1 MKNNKLYTICV
12 TVLIT
17 AVLCLM
23 TSSAYYNGKL
33 LIKPGA
39 DAKLNVI
46 TNLLDDN
53 YFGTYNK
60 DKANDAAVKA
70 YVKAVGDPYT
80 EYMNKADLEKFSSFI
95 NSEYCGIGVTVQY
108 NAEDNTILV
117 VGVFDNS
124 PADEAGIVEGDII
137 TKVNDVPYSGEQLN
151 EATTAIQGEEGTEVT
166 VTVKKTDG
174 KEKDL
179 TMTRRSIHVDSVESE
194 VLEDNI
200 GYIAILQFSSTASAE
215 FKTHFDELVSKGV
228 KGLVVDVR
236 DNTGGTTEAVE
247 SIASTFL
254 KKGDI
259 IYYTSDKHGK
269 KMYAKCSKDGNL
281 DLPLVVL
288 SNGNSASASEI
299 LIASVKEND
308 RGVIVGEKSY
318 GKGVVQNLFQMND
331 GTAIKVTVEKYF
343 TPDGNDIHKKG
354 IEPDY
359 EVVLTENDTTDT
371 QLAKAIE
378 LLK

>member
-1 MKNNKLYTICV
+1 MKNNRLYTICV

-33 LIKPGA
+33 LIKPGT
-39 DAKLNVI
+39 DAKLNVV
-46 TNLLDDN
+46 TNLLDDY

-60 DKANDAAVKA
+60 EKANDNAVKA

-80 EYMNKADLEKFSSFI
+80 EYMNKADLEKFASYI
-95 NSEYCGIGVTVQY
+95 NSSYCGIGVTVQ
-108 NAEDNTILV
+108 NNTEDNTILV
-117 VGVFDNS
+117 VGVFENS
-124 PADEAGIVEGDII
+124 PAKGAGIVEGDVL
-137 TKVNDVPYSGEQLN
+137 TKVNGTAYLGEQLN
-151 EATTAIQGEEGTEVT
+151 EATTAIQGEEDTEVT
-166 VTVKKTDG
+166 ITVKKADG
-174 KEKDL
+174 TEKDF
-179 TMTRRSIHVDSVESE
+179 TMKRKSIHVNSVESE

-200 GYIAILQFSSTASAE
+200 GYITILQFSSTASAE
-215 FKTHFDELVSKGV
+215 FKTHLDELVSKGI

-247 SIASTFL
+247 TIVSNFL

-259 IYYTSDKHGK
+259 IYYTSDKHGR
-269 KMYAKCSKDGNL
+269 KMYAKCRQDGNT

-308 RGVIVGEKSY
+308 RGIIVGEKSY
-318 GKGVVQNLFQMND
+318 GKGVVQQLFEMND
-331 GTAIKVTVEKYF
+331 GTAIKITVEKYF

-354 IEPDY
+354 IAPDY
-359 EVVLTENDTTDT
+359 EVVLTETDTTDT

>member
-12 TVLIT
+12 TVIIT
-17 AVLCLM
+17 AALCLM

-39 DAKLNVI
+39 DAKLNVV
-46 TNLLDDN
+46 TNLLDDY

-60 DKANDAAVKA
+60 EKANDDAVKA

-80 EYMNKADLEKFSSFI
+80 EYMNKADLEKFASYISS
-95 NSEYCGIGVTVQY
+95 SYCGIGVTVQ
-108 NAEDNTILV
+108 NNTEDNTILV
-117 VGVFDNS
+117 VGVFENS
-124 PADEAGIVEGDII
+124 PAKGAGIAEGDVLA
-137 TKVNDVPYSGEQLN
+137 KVNGTAYLGEQLN
-151 EATTAIQGEEGTEVT
+151 EATAAIQGEEDTEVT
-166 VTVKKTDG
+166 ITVKKADG
-174 KEKDL
+174 TEKDL
-179 TMTRRSIHVDSVESE
+179 TMKRKSIHVDSVESE

-215 FKTHFDELVSKGV
+215 FKTHFDELMSKGI
-228 KGLVVDVR
+228 KGLVIDVR
-236 DNTGGTTEAVE
+236 DNTGGITEAVE
-247 SIASTFL
+247 SIASNFL

-259 IYYTSDKHGK
+259 IYYTSDKYDK
-269 KMYAKCSKDGNL
+269 KMYAKCRQDGNT

-318 GKGVVQNLFQMND
+318 GKGVVQQLIEMND
-331 GTAIKVTVEKYF
+331 GTAIKITVEKYF
-343 TPDGNDIHKKG
+343 TPDGNDINKKG
-354 IEPDY
+354 IVPDY
-359 EVVLTENDTTDT
+359 EVVLTETDTTDT
-371 QLAKAIE
+371 QLAKAVE